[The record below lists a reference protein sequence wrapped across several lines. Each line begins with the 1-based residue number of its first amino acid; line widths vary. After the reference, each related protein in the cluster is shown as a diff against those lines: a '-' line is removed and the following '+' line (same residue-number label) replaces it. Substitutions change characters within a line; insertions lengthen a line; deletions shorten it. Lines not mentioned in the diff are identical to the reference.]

1 MNCACEKARKNKV
14 MDSESQLRRQQ
25 EDQKVWLECMDI
37 WAKIVLC
44 YPCAEGY
51 FPDENEKC
59 EKYLCASSLNGMVY
73 GTLTTILSSGACHG
87 VEKSSTGLGFGI
99 TGLVLGT
106 IGGLCLYAYGRKRQ
120 EPSSLVGSHSN
131 ENSTI
136 TTQPQRSYAC

>member
-14 MDSESQLRRQQ
+14 MDKSCESQLY
-25 EDQKVWLECMDI
+25 ECTEG
-37 WAKIVLC
+37 APKIVLC
-44 YPCAEGY
+44 CPCAERY

-99 TGLVLGT
+99 AGLVLGT
-106 IGGLCLYAYGRKRQ
+106 IGGLCLCAFAHNRQ

-131 ENSTI
+131 ENFTI
-136 TTQPQRSYAC
+136 TIQPQRSYAC